1 MRSLCIIF
9 PIFWVFQVGY
19 ASSVDRELYSDIHDG
34 WRSPTMDFVMESMS
48 KLGSREVCLSML
60 LALST
65 FGGEKAKAASKLS
78 LVSLASGQIVC
89 GLLKASVNRE
99 RPEGYDSSRWNSSF
113 PSGHAA
119 GAFSLATVFSN
130 RYPHLRLPL
139 YVLAGAVS
147 VSRVYLGAHYP
158 SDVVAGAIIGYTS
171 SRLTL
176 AHEIQILGFTVSMNL
191 GGW

>member
-1 MRSLCIIF
+1 MKRLLIIF
-9 PIFWVFQVGY
+9 PILWVFHVAY
-19 ASSVDRELYSDIHDG
+19 ASSIDRELYSDIHDG
-34 WRSPTMDFVMESMS
+34 WRSPTMDLVMESMS
-48 KLGSREVCLSML
+48 ELGSREVCLSML

-65 FGGEKAKAASKLS
+65 FGGERAKDASKLS

-99 RPEGYDSSRWNSSF
+99 RPEGNGSSRWNSSF

-119 GAFSLATVFSN
+119 GAFSLATVLSN
-130 RYPHLRLPL
+130 KYPHLRLPF
-139 YVLAGAVS
+139 YILAGAVS

-171 SRLTL
+171 SRITL
-176 AHEIQILGFTVSMNL
+176 AHEIRILGFTVSMNL
-191 GGW
+191 GAW